1 MPTKTLDQVVAKA
14 KLLSALDQ
22 QRIAQKLDRYV
33 DDLAKVREKLD
44 AGAQSLDAGLGRE
57 VDIEDLI
64 ARANAGYAKR

>member
-1 MPTKTLDQVVAKA
+1 MPTKTLEQVLAKA
-14 KLLSALDQ
+14 KLLSAVDQ

-44 AGAQSLDAGLGRE
+44 AGVQSLDAGLGRE

-64 ARANAGYAKR
+64 ARANAGYAKG

>member
-1 MPTKTLDQVVAKA
+1 M
-14 KLLSALDQ
+14 DQ

-44 AGAQSLDAGLGRE
+44 AGVQFLDAGLGRE

-64 ARANAGYAKR
+64 ARANAGYAKG